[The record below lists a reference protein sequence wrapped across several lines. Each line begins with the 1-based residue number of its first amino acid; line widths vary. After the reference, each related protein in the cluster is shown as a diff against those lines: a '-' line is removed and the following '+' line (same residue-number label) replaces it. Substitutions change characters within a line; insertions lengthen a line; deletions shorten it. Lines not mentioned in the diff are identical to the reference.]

1 MRCVLLVLC
10 SFLVWTPPASAQSVP
25 AKNGMVVCVS
35 PLAAEVGVSILKQGG
50 NAVDASVAVAFAQAV
65 TWPEAG
71 NIGGGGFML
80 VWPGGDLEP
89 TLIDYRETAP
99 LSATADMFAAKIN
112 YTGHY
117 VVGVPGTVR
126 GLEMAHTKFGR
137 LPWKDVVLPAVQLAE
152 DGFVVNAVLAKG
164 LNTILADRK
173 TKNAEFRRVYG
184 KDAGKQPWRAGDKLV
199 LADLGKTLRSIAE
212 QGATAFYTGDL
223 ANKFDNEMTLGG
235 GLITKQDLAAYQAK
249 ERKPLRGTYRGHDVY
264 VAPPPSSGGTT
275 LIAMLNILENFDI
288 AKHPRHSAETIHLM
302 SEAMRRAYRDRAEFL
317 GDADFTKVPG
327 HITTKD
333 HAKKLAATIDLTK
346 ATRSETLAGDIPL
359 SPESTET
366 THFSVIDGQGMA
378 VSNTYTLENSYGS
391 RIVVRGAGYILN
403 NEMTD
408 FNHRPGITD
417 RAGGIGTKPNQ
428 VAGGKRMLSSMCPTI
443 IVKDGKLV
451 LITGSPGGRTIINT
465 VLCVVVNVVDY
476 KMDGRAAVDA
486 PRHHQ
491 QWFPDRISLEDS
503 PDFDVLSSKLKAMG
517 HTITKSR
524 QGDAHTILV
533 DPKTGQFTGVADKR
547 LDGQAS
553 GY

>member
-1 MRCVLLVLC
+1 MRTAILAFITFIMCG
-10 SFLVWTPPASAQSVP
+10 SSAMAQAVS

-50 NAVDASVAVAFAQAV
+50 NAVDASVAVAFAEAV

-80 VWPGGDLEP
+80 IYPGGDRDP
-89 TLIDYRETAP
+89 VLIDYRETAP
-99 LSATADMFAAKIN
+99 LAATADMFAKKIN

-117 VVGVPGTVR
+117 TVGVPGTVR
-126 GLEMAHTKFGR
+126 GLELAHKKFGK
-137 LPWKDVVLPAVQLAE
+137 LPWKDLVMPAVKLAE
-152 DGFVVNAVLAKG
+152 DGFVINSGLAKR
-164 LNTILADRK
+164 LNRVFAKAD
-173 TKNAEFRRVYG
+173 TLNDEFSRIYG
-184 KDAGKQPWRAGDKLV
+184 KDRGRQPWKAGDKLTLV
-199 LADLGKTLRSIAE
+199 DLGKTLRSVAE
-212 QGATAFYTGDL
+212 QGATAFYTGEL

-249 ERKPLRGTYRGHDVY
+249 ERQPLKGTYRGYDVL
-264 VAPPPSSGGTT
+264 VAPPPSSGGMT
-275 LIAMLNILENFDI
+275 LIEMLNILENFEI
-288 AKHPRHSAETIHLM
+288 TRHPRHSAETIHLM
-302 SEAMRRAYRDRAEFL
+302 SEAMQRAYRDRAAFL
-317 GDADFTKVPG
+317 GDPDFSKIPE

-333 HAKKLAATIDLTK
+333 HAKKLAATIDLTQ
-346 ATRSETLAGDIPL
+346 ATKSETLAGDILL
-359 SPESTET
+359 SPESDQT
-366 THFSVIDGQGMA
+366 THFSVMDSNGMA
-378 VSNTYTLENSYGS
+378 VSNTYTLENSFGS
-391 RIVVRGAGYILN
+391 RIVVRGAGFILN

-417 RAGGIGTKPNQ
+417 RNGGIGTTPNQ

-443 IVKDGKLV
+443 LVKDGKV
-451 LITGSPGGRTIINT
+451 AIVTGSPGGRTIINT

-503 PDFDVLSSKLKAMG
+503 RDFNELSGKLKAMG
-517 HTITKSR
+517 HTVTKSR

-533 DPKTGQFTGVADKR
+533 DPKTGQITGIADKR